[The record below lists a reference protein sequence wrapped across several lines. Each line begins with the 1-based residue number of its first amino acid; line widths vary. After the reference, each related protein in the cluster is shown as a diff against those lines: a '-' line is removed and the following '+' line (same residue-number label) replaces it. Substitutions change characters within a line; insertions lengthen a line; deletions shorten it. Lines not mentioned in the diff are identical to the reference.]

1 MHKTQDTQIEH
12 FPDRSLRRLL
22 QDREYV
28 RGLVQIIAPDIEIF
42 LDFSRITYQKRS
54 FISKSLQERESDVL
68 LSVPFQEDT
77 DATDTDALL
86 IYILIEHQSTVD
98 RTMGF
103 RLLSY
108 MVQIWESQRREWETA
123 KVPENER
130 CLQPILPILLYTGDR
145 PWTVPVSL
153 TTLMDVPEILERFVP
168 SFDTLFLGVKETEAE
183 ALTRSGHPL
192 GWLLRVLQ
200 KEHSEQTEIGE
211 ALADAVSHL
220 ALVDED
226 FAPQIAEALRYFVQL
241 IFHRRSLNERD
252 ALVDIIRQ
260 HIQDDKELETMAQT
274 TAEFLIEQGK
284 VEGKAEGIE
293 QGKAEGKAEGIEQG
307 KVEGKQDAVLKLL
320 QLRFQNVP
328 EVLSREISNIH
339 NLLLLDALLEQAMT
353 AQSLDEIDTHF
364 SLNSP

>member
-28 RGLVQIIAPDIEIF
+28 RGLVQIIAPDIEVF

-54 FISKSLQERESDVL
+54 FISKALQERESDVL
-68 LSVPFQEDT
+68 LSVPFQEAT

-98 RTMGF
+98 KTMGF

-123 KVPENER
+123 KIPENER
-130 CLQPILPILLYTGDR
+130 FLQPILLYTGDR

-153 TTLMDVPEILERFVP
+153 TTLMDVPEILKRFVP

-183 ALTRSGHPL
+183 SLTQSGHPL

-200 KEHSEQTEIGE
+200 KEHADETEISE

-220 ALVDED
+220 ASVDED

-241 IFHRRSLNERD
+241 IFHRRSFDERD

-284 VEGKAEGIE
+284 AEGIE
-293 QGKAEGKAEGIEQG
+293 QGKAEGKVEG

-339 NLLLLDALLEQAMT
+339 NLSLLDMLLEQAMT

>member
-22 QDREYV
+22 QDSEYV
-28 RGLVQIIAPDIEIF
+28 RGLVQIIAPDIERF

-54 FISKSLQERESDVL
+54 FISKALRERESDVL

-98 RTMGF
+98 KTMGF

-108 MVQIWESQRREWETA
+108 MMQIWESQRQEWETE
-123 KVPENER
+123 KLPENER
-130 CLQPILPILLYTGDR
+130 RLQPILPILFYTGDR

-153 TTLMDVPEILERFVP
+153 TAIMDVPEILKRFVP
-168 SFDTLFLGVKETEAE
+168 SFDTLFLGVKETEGE
-183 ALTRSGHPL
+183 ALTQSGHPL

-200 KEHSEQTEIGE
+200 KEHSDETEISE
-211 ALADAVSHL
+211 ALADAMSHI
-220 ALVDED
+220 ASVDKD

-241 IFHRRSLNERD
+241 IFHRRSVDERD

-260 HIQDDKELETMAQT
+260 HIQDPKELKTMAQT

-284 VEGKAEGIE
+284 
-293 QGKAEGKAEGIEQG
+293 AEGKAEGIVEG
-307 KVEGKQDAVLKLL
+307 KAAGKQDAVLKLL
-320 QLRFQNVP
+320 QLQFQNVP
-328 EVLSREISNIH
+328 ETLSREIRNIH
-339 NLLLLDALLEQAMT
+339 NLIHLDMLLEQAMT
-353 AQSLDEIDTHF
+353 AQSLEEIDTHS
-364 SLNSP
+364 SLE